1 MIVFATVPPF
11 SVKVFVVPSFDTTKV
26 TFSYLFFYLLT
37 ECFKKCQRLNYRNIP
52 DPEPTEIQNI

>member
-26 TFSYLFFYLLT
+26 KFSYRFFYLLT
-37 ECFKKCQRLNYRNIP
+37 EWLKKCQRLNNRNIP
-52 DPEPTEIQNI
+52 DPEPTGIQNI